1 MSKIQVSARL
11 KIPFGR
17 LDEFKQHVSECIK
30 QVKEKDH
37 GTLQY
42 DRFLSSDKTE
52 CEIREA
58 YESSKAALLHQSN
71 LHEKLLQLFDK
82 FGTLHSLV
90 IYGEPSS
97 ALLENAKASGID
109 VTVFSY
115 LQGL

>member
-1 MSKIQVSARL
+1 MSKIQVSAKL
-11 KIPFGR
+11 KIVHGM
-17 LDEFKQHVSECIK
+17 LEEFKQQAAKCMSE
-30 QVKEKDH
+30 VKERDP

-42 DRFLSSDKTE
+42 DWFLSSDKTE

>member
-1 MSKIQVSARL
+1 MYKIQVSARL

-42 DRFLSSDKTE
+42 DWFLSSDKTE

-97 ALLENAKASGID
+97 ALLENAKASEID

>member
-37 GTLQY
+37 RTLQY
-42 DRFLSSDKTE
+42 DWFLSSDKTE

>member
-11 KIPFGR
+11 TIPFGR

-42 DRFLSSDKTE
+42 DWFLSSDRTE

-58 YESSKAALLHQSN
+58 YESSEDALLHQLN
-71 LHEKLLQLFDK
+71 LREELRQLFDK

-90 IYGEPSS
+90 IYGEPSP
-97 ALLENAKASGID
+97 ALLESAKLSGTD

>member
-11 KIPFGR
+11 TIPFGK
-17 LDEFKQHVSECIK
+17 LDEFKEQVSACVK
-30 QVKEKDH
+30 QVKEKDR

-42 DRFLSSDKTE
+42 DWFLSSDKTQ
-52 CEIREA
+52 CEIRET
-58 YESSKAALLHQSN
+58 YESSEATLLHQSN
-71 LHEKLLQLFDK
+71 LREELRRLFNK

-90 IYGEPSS
+90 IYGEPSP
-97 ALLENAKASGID
+97 ALLENAKASGTD